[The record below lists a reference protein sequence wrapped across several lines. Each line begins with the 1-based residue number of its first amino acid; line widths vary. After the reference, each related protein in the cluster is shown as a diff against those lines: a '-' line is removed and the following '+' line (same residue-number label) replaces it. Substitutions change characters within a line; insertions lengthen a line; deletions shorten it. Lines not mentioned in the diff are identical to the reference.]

1 MPIKAN
7 NALLL
12 LGCPESPVQ
21 TGIALYL
28 ASRLG
33 KEGIDV
39 TVAGTRS
46 ALNLIRVSDPDGN
59 YVDGTRGIDGIG
71 MTIDL
76 DLCIANLAEK
86 KIDFDLSFGFIHN
99 DAGVSYLATMRSI
112 SNAKLFAIVFGGNA
126 DALASSID
134 FDCEKLVSATA
145 HNPIP
150 LKKKIDD
157 VMVDMAMADRVMVE
171 G

>member
-1 MPIKAN
+1 MPVKAN

-46 ALNLIRVSDPDGN
+46 ALNLIKVSDPDGH
-59 YVDGTRGIDGIG
+59 YVGGIDGTGG
-71 MTIDL
+71 MVDL

-86 KIDFDLSFGFIHN
+86 KIDFDLSFEFIHN
-99 DAGVSYLATMRSI
+99 DAGISYLATMHSI
-112 SNAKLFAIVFGGNA
+112 SNAKLFAIIFGNNA
-126 DALASSID
+126 DALASSVD

-150 LKKKIDD
+150 MKKKIDG
-157 VMVDMAMADRVMVE
+157 VMADMAMADRVMAD

>member
-1 MPIKAN
+1 VPIKAN

-46 ALNLIRVSDPDGN
+46 ALNLIRISDPDGH
-59 YVDGTRGIDGIG
+59 YVDGTRG
-71 MTIDL
+71 MVDL
-76 DLCIANLAEK
+76 DLCVANLAEN
-86 KIDFDLSFGFIHN
+86 KIDFDLSFGFVHN

-112 SNAKLFAIVFGGNA
+112 SNAKLVAIVFGSDA
-126 DALASSID
+126 DALASSMD

-150 LKKKIDD
+150 LKKKIDR
-157 VMVDMAMADRVMVE
+157 VMMDMVMADRVMVD

>member
-1 MPIKAN
+1 MTIEAN

-46 ALNLIRVSDPDGN
+46 ALNLIKVSDPDGH
-59 YVDGTRGIDGIG
+59 YMDGTRG
-71 MTIDL
+71 MIDL

-112 SNAKLFAIVFGGNA
+112 SNAKLFAIVFGGDA
-126 DALASSID
+126 DALASSIG

-150 LKKKIDD
+150 MKKKIDR
-157 VMVDMAMADRVMVE
+157 VMRDMAMADRVMAD

>member
-46 ALNLIRVSDPDGN
+46 ALNLIKVSDPDGH
-59 YVDGTRGIDGIG
+59 YVDGTRG
-71 MTIDL
+71 MVDL

-112 SNAKLFAIVFGGNA
+112 SNAKLFAIVFGGDA
-126 DALASSID
+126 DALASSMD

-150 LKKKIDD
+150 MKKKIDR
-157 VMVDMAMADRVMVE
+157 VMRDMAMADRVMAD

>member
-1 MPIKAN
+1 MSGISGSN
-7 NALLL
+7 R
-12 LGCPESPVQ
+12 
-21 TGIALYL
+21 IALYL

-46 ALNLIRVSDPDGN
+46 ALNLIKVSDPDGH
-59 YVDGTRGIDGIG
+59 YVDGTRR
-71 MTIDL
+71 MVDL
-76 DLCIANLAEK
+76 DLCVANLAEK
-86 KIDFDLSFGFIHN
+86 KIDFDLSFVFIHN

-112 SNAKLFAIVFGGNA
+112 SNAKLLAIVFGSDA
-126 DALASSID
+126 DALASNMD

-150 LKKKIDD
+150 LKKKIDR
-157 VMVDMAMADRVMVE
+157 VMMDMVMADRVMAD